1 MPGESSRQK
10 HGTATE
16 NGWPMATAANNA
28 CNFTYRWPISG
39 ARSGAAYCNVFSSYK
54 KYRNIV
60 SGRDAAAIC
69 ESVKSIIDCLPDI
82 TCDVLTNIKGTVGR
96 FHAAVPSTNVIR
108 HVSDVD

>member
-1 MPGESSRQK
+1 
-10 HGTATE
+10 
-16 NGWPMATAANNA
+16 
-28 CNFTYRWPISG
+28 
-39 ARSGAAYCNVFSSYK
+39 
-54 KYRNIV
+54 V

-69 ESVKSIIDCLPDI
+69 ESVKSIIDRLPDI